1 MGRLTTLLL
10 IALLPTVA
18 VAQVPPGADSL
29 AEWSSPSGVE
39 TYTAGDD
46 TLHVLGDSTWVA
58 VQGDTVTVGCEPL
71 GDMVITVRDFAERA
85 RRVAT
90 GKEITF
96 QPLHDEYQ
104 CIDYMRPIW
113 KRLK

>member
-1 MGRLTTLLL
+1 MRLLL
-10 IALLPTVA
+10 TALLLLLPA
-18 VAQVPPGADSL
+18 LCVAQVPPAADTL
-29 AEWSSPSGVE
+29 ADWQPPSDVV

-71 GDMVITVRDFAERA
+71 GGMVITVRDFAERA

-90 GKEITF
+90 GQELDF

-113 KRLK
+113 QTLQ